1 MAVFQIPQF
10 IDMEDKI
17 VGPLTLKQF
26 GFIATTFLLILG
38 LFYILEIWLWL
49 FFATIFISLSLSL
62 AFLKVNGRPLFSY
75 FLSMFSFYWNPR
87 RYFWQHQVIQATV
100 GTLPGTIKK
109 IKDLP
114 QLKMP
119 QIPTVTVTKKPILQP
134 TKLTTGTGLKN
145 IFEKMMTSKNVIQG
159 REKPAAFVRQSR
171 QKYSVL
177 EKSSGE
183 RITAKRIDYR

>member
-26 GFIATTFLLILG
+26 GFIATAFLLILG
-38 LFYILEIWLWL
+38 FFYILEIWLWL
-49 FFATIFISLSLSL
+49 FFATVLGSLGLSL

-75 FLSMFSFYWNPR
+75 LLSMFSFYWNPR
-87 RYFWQHQVIQATV
+87 RYFWQHQVFQATV
-100 GTLPGTIKK
+100 GALPSVIKE

-119 QIPTVTVTKKPILQP
+119 QVPTVTVTKKPVFKP

-145 IFEKMMTSKNVIQG
+145 IFEKMMTSKVAIQG
-159 REKPAAFVRQSR
+159 REKPTALIHQPR

-183 RITAKRIDYR
+183 RVTAKRIDYR